1 MTVEVRLC
9 VVCGLSFTVGLKDIK
24 VTYLCL
30 QVMMVSA
37 LKNIGI
43 EAVWETMQE
52 YQTTVEVYMHYCIL
66 EVCITDYT
74 GSVHACTHTI
84 IPLSCMWVAVS
95 RGAGGSTQ
103 SSAATLAVGSLEL
116 AADGQ
121 VPAGAW
127 HGGPRDSHGGQG
139 GGWQHGPWHCR

>member
-9 VVCGLSFTVGLKDIK
+9 VVCGLSFTVGLQDIK

-66 EVCITDYT
+66 EVRITDYT
-74 GSVHACTHTI
+74 GSVHAYTHN
-84 IPLSCMWVAVS
+84 
-95 RGAGGSTQ
+95 
-103 SSAATLAVGSLEL
+103 
-116 AADGQ
+116 
-121 VPAGAW
+121 
-127 HGGPRDSHGGQG
+127 
-139 GGWQHGPWHCR
+139 HCRACGCSQQGSWRQCAELSSDAGCGVT